1 MTDVRDFRR
10 ACHTVARRIGGKV
23 VGFRLATGVTP
34 NFHQGR
40 VSYSGRTVAVVC
52 TRDTAILAVAEPRSL
67 EFVDGVRESGPLNF
81 VDVPELSAALGELPG
96 FRVLVTAELN
106 SPFDVATWPE
116 VPTQDTAYRKTG
128 HRRCSAFPSLELT
141 NAPCGR
147 TRCRTQ
153 CDSPAGSLVGFLGRF
168 PSASNRVNLRW
179 MHSDLVAL
187 LLSVLAVGTVL
198 GGLPWLAARVRRRG
212 IGGEVLGPFEEM
224 WHPAA
229 VRARQEIDVQVELRV
244 PAPSPGDPPADPRP

>member
-10 ACHTVARRIGGKV
+10 ACHTVARRIGGNV

-67 EFVDGVRESGPLNF
+67 EFVDGVRESGQLNF

-128 HRRCSAFPSLELT
+128 HRRCSAFPSLGLT

-147 TRCRTQ
+147 TA
-153 CDSPAGSLVGFLGRF
+153 AGRNAIRLPVRSSGF
-168 PSASNRVNLRW
+168 
-179 MHSDLVAL
+179 
-187 LLSVLAVGTVL
+187 SVVF
-198 GGLPWLAARVRRRG
+198 RRRRTA
-212 IGGEVLGPFEEM
+212 LT
-224 WHPAA
+224 
-229 VRARQEIDVQVELRV
+229 
-244 PAPSPGDPPADPRP
+244 